1 MRGMSKIVT
10 VSSVLKTDISKIEGR
25 KRMEIISREEARQKG
40 LVRYYTGKPCK
51 HGHICER
58 FTKSMHCLEC
68 GKVRSKKYVQQNPE
82 RRKQTLTN
90 YAIQNYDSDKLR
102 RRKFV
107 EDRLAENPNYWKD
120 KWQKQKTKLLQ
131 DPERYERRKQKAREY
146 ANSPEV
152 RERSRR
158 LRRLKRKLDNA
169 YRNKLNIKTQT
180 RRRRV
185 RKSTPNWLDK
195 NLLIPFYKEAQR
207 LQKETGIKYAV
218 DHYYPLKSEIVCGL
232 NVPWNLQV
240 ITWKENSAKHN
251 RMPEEFYGANHQ
263 MKETN

>member
-1 MRGMSKIVT
+1 MGISTSGMSKMVT
-10 VSSVLKTDISKIEGR
+10 VSSVQKTDITKIEGR
-25 KRMEIISREEARQKG
+25 KRMEIISREEAKEKG

-51 HGHICER
+51 RGHICER

-82 RRKQTLTN
+82 KRKQTVAH
-90 YAIQNYDSDKLR
+90 YYRQNKLR
-102 RRKFV
+102 IRKSV
-107 EDRLAENPNYWKD
+107 EECLAKNPNYYKE
-120 KWQKQKTKLLQ
+120 KYERYRAKLLQ
-131 DPERYERRKQKAREY
+131 DPKRHERLKENAREY

-158 LRRLKRKLDNA
+158 LRRLKRKLDDA

-180 RRRRV
+180 RRSRV

-195 NLLIPFYKEAQR
+195 NLLVPFYKEAQR